1 MEKISK
7 LYRQANWF
15 RPLFVTLENGDE
27 VQLDSII
34 VYDENGIIV
43 QNNYGYFD
51 NDMEIEIKEEV
62 KRKRK
67 ENYNQKENHCND
79 WQTGMVPVIFK
90 QEYNQKE
97 NYVLR
102 SKKDCSGDIIYK
114 LYIYKNNVD
123 LQFLGFEKTADLIM
137 AKYSINGGEFK
148 DLYKTISG
156 NKYIYENRY
165 RKLRNSI
172 KEYSYPMDEEEL
184 NMICKELI
192 EVNKKII
199 EEKKRIED
207 FKIESMEE
215 EAQEIMNRLMGK

>member
-7 LYRQANWF
+7 LYRQENWF

-27 VQLDSII
+27 VQLDGIV
-34 VYDENGIIV
+34 VYDENGIVV
-43 QNNYGYFD
+43 QNNFGYFD

-67 ENYNQKENHCND
+67 ENYNQKEN
-79 WQTGMVPVIFK
+79 
-90 QEYNQKE
+90 
-97 NYVLR
+97 YVLR
-102 SKKDCSGDIIYK
+102 SKKDYSNDIVYK
-114 LYIYKNNVD
+114 LYIYRDNVN

-148 DLYKTISG
+148 ILYTTISG
-156 NKYIYENRY
+156 NKYIYESRFKELKNE
-165 RKLRNSI
+165 I
-172 KEYSYPMDEEEL
+172 KDYSLPMEEEEL
-184 NMICKELI
+184 DMICKELI

-215 EAQEIMNRLMGK
+215 EAQEIMNRLGGK

>member
-67 ENYNQKENHCND
+67 ENYNQKEN
-79 WQTGMVPVIFK
+79 
-90 QEYNQKE
+90 
-97 NYVLR
+97 YVVR
-102 SKKDCSGDIIYK
+102 SKKDYSNDIVYK
-114 LYIYKNNVD
+114 LYIYRDNVN
-123 LQFLGFEKTADLIM
+123 LQFLGFEKSVDLIM

-148 DLYKTISG
+148 ILYTTISG
-156 NKYIYENRY
+156 NKYIYENRF
-165 RKLRNSI
+165 KELKNKI
-172 KEYSYPMDEEEL
+172 KDYYLPMEEEEL
-184 NMICKELI
+184 DMICKELI

-199 EEKKRIED
+199 EEKKRIEN
-207 FKIESMEE
+207 FKIEGMEE
-215 EAQEIMNRLMGK
+215 EAQKIVNRLMGK

>member
-27 VQLDSII
+27 VQLDSIV

-67 ENYNQKENHCND
+67 ENYS
-79 WQTGMVPVIFK
+79 
-90 QEYNQKE
+90 QKE

-102 SKKDCSGDIIYK
+102 SRKDCSGDIIYK
-114 LYIYKNNVD
+114 LYIYKDNVN

-148 DLYKTISG
+148 NLYKTISG
-156 NKYIYENRY
+156 NKYVYGNRY
-165 RKLRNSI
+165 RELRNSI
-172 KEYSYPMDEEEL
+172 KEYTYPMDEEEL
-184 NMICKELI
+184 DMICKELI

-199 EEKKRIED
+199 EEEKRIED

-215 EAQEIMNRLMGK
+215 EAQKIVNRLEGN

>member
-1 MEKISK
+1 MEKISE

-27 VQLDSII
+27 VQLNSIV
-34 VYDENGIIV
+34 VYDENGIVV
-43 QNNYGYFD
+43 QNEYGYFD
-51 NDMEIEIKEEV
+51 NDMEIEIKGEV

-67 ENYNQKENHCND
+67 ENYNQKEN
-79 WQTGMVPVIFK
+79 
-90 QEYNQKE
+90 
-97 NYVLR
+97 YVLR
-102 SKKDCSGDIIYK
+102 SKKDYSNDIVYK
-114 LYIYKNNVD
+114 LYIYRDNVN

-156 NKYIYENRY
+156 NKYVYGNRY
-165 RKLRNSI
+165 RELRNSI
-172 KEYSYPMDEEEL
+172 KEYTYPMDEEEL

-199 EEKKRIED
+199 EDEKRIKD

-215 EAQEIMNRLMGK
+215 EAQKIVNRLGGK

>member
-67 ENYNQKENHCND
+67 ENYNQKENY
-79 WQTGMVPVIFK
+79 I
-90 QEYNQKE
+90 
-97 NYVLR
+97 LR

-156 NKYIYENRY
+156 NKYVYENRF
-165 RKLRNSI
+165 RELRNSI
-172 KEYSYPMDEEEL
+172 KEYTYPMDEEEL
-184 NMICKELI
+184 DMICKELI

-207 FKIESMEE
+207 FKIESMKE
-215 EAQEIMNRLMGK
+215 EAQEIMNRLGGK

>member
-1 MEKISK
+1 MEKISE
-7 LYRQANWF
+7 LYRKANWF

-27 VQLDSII
+27 VQLNSII

-67 ENYNQKENHCND
+67 ENYNQKEN
-79 WQTGMVPVIFK
+79 
-90 QEYNQKE
+90 
-97 NYVLR
+97 YVLR
-102 SKKDCSGDIIYK
+102 SKKDYSGDIIYK

-156 NKYIYENRY
+156 NKYVYENRY
-165 RKLRNSI
+165 RELRNSI
-172 KEYSYPMDEEEL
+172 KEYTYPMDEEEL

-199 EEKKRIED
+199 EDEKRIKD

-215 EAQEIMNRLMGK
+215 EAQEIMNRLGGN

>member
-1 MEKISK
+1 MKKNSK
-7 LYRQANWF
+7 LYRQAGWY
-15 RPLFVTLENGDE
+15 RPLFITLENGDE

-67 ENYNQKENHCND
+67 ENYNQKENYVVRSNKDYSND
-79 WQTGMVPVIFK
+79 IV
-90 QEYNQKE
+90 
-97 NYVLR
+97 
-102 SKKDCSGDIIYK
+102 YK
-114 LYIYKNNVD
+114 LYIYRDNVN